1 MRSVVV
7 VGAGLI
13 GTSVGLALT
22 ARGVTT
28 HLLDRDPRVAR
39 AAAALGAGR
48 TGRPRRPAD
57 LAVLAVPPGQVARV
71 LAAVQG
77 EELARIYTDVASV
90 KEVPLTHAAEAGC
103 DLARFVGG
111 HPMAG
116 RETSGPEGARRD
128 LFRGRPWVLTPSAR
142 SGGEALD
149 TVLELVAL
157 CGARPVVMGHREHDR
172 AVALTSHTPH
182 LVASLLAG
190 TLLRGESDELR
201 LAGQGLRDT
210 TRVAAGDPD
219 LWTDILGDNAEAVL
233 TVLDALHGDLSLA
246 REALRDLA
254 RGGPTARP
262 DAAARLRAVLERG
275 VRGRAR
281 VPTPGR
287 RPAENAPRVPDA
299 AVSGAA
305 RVSRPSQMA
314 LPQGVR
320 DGVRPVA

>member
-13 GTSVGLALT
+13 GTSVALDLT

-28 HLLDRDPRVAR
+28 HLLDRDPGVAR
-39 AAAALGAGR
+39 AAAARGAGL
-48 TGRPRRPAD
+48 TGPPPRPAD

-71 LAAVQG
+71 LAAVQREG
-77 EELARIYTDVASV
+77 LARAYTDVASV
-90 KEVPLTHAAEAGC
+90 KEVPLTHAAAAGC
-103 DLARFVGG
+103 DLSRFVGG

-116 RETSGPEGARRD
+116 RETSGPAGARRD
-128 LFRGRPWVLTPSAR
+128 LFHGRPWVLTPSAR

-190 TLLRGESDELR
+190 TLLRGASGELR

-210 TRVAAGDPD
+210 TRVAAGDPG
-219 LWTDILGDNAEAVL
+219 LWTDILSGNAEAVL
-233 TVLDALHGDLSLA
+233 AVLDALQGDLSLA
-246 REALRDLA
+246 REALHDLA
-254 RGGPTARP
+254 HGCPDARP
-262 DAAARLRAVLERG
+262 DAAARLHAVLERG
-275 VRGRAR
+275 ARGRAR
-281 VPTPGR
+281 VPAPGTGP
-287 RPAENAPRVPDA
+287 RPAQGAP
-299 AVSGAA
+299 GAGGA
-305 RVSRPSQMA
+305 SQMA